1 MAIPNFRETV
11 FSAAFLA
18 FSCFTL
24 SCFTL
29 AGPAAAQMPGPK
41 APPPKVGVIKVES
54 KPVIDHSE
62 FSGRIQATD
71 RVALV
76 ARVTAFMDKQLF
88 KDGADVKKGE
98 LLYVLERGPFES
110 DLENRK
116 GLLAQQEA
124 QAELAN
130 LTLTRAQQLLER
142 QAGPQST
149 VDSALAAQRSAKAQI
164 DSAKAQLQQAQ
175 INLDYT
181 EIRSPIDGR
190 INRTAMTVGNVV
202 GPTSGTLATV
212 VSQDPMYVVFPMPV
226 RALRELREKSADKGG
241 LDAVQ
246 IRVRLGNGRLYEQSG
261 KINFVDTT
269 VAQDTDSIM
278 VRAVIANPPLPGGA
292 ALGRELINDEFV
304 TVIIESITPQNLP
317 SIPRA
322 VVMADQQ
329 GDYVY
334 VVGNDD
340 VVSLRRIRRGASTP
354 SVAAVEEGL
363 KEGEV
368 VILEGIQR
376 ARPGEKVAPQPAAA
390 IPGAGN

>member
-1 MAIPNFRETV
+1 MAIPLFRAIA

-18 FSCFTL
+18 TTL
-24 SCFTL
+24 
-29 AGPAAAQMPGPK
+29 PASAQMPGPMG
-41 APPPKVGVIKVES
+41 PPKVGVITVES

-62 FSGRIQATD
+62 FSGRVQSTD
-71 RVALV
+71 RVALI
-76 ARVTAFMDKQLF
+76 ARVTAFMEKQLF
-88 KDGADVKKGE
+88 RDGADVKKGE
-98 LLYVLERGPFES
+98 LLYVLERGPFEA

-130 LTLTRAQQLLER
+130 LTLTRAQQLLDR

-149 VDSALAAQRSAKAQI
+149 VDSALAAQRSAQAQI
-164 DSAKAQLQQAQ
+164 ASARAQVAQAQ

-181 EIRSPIDGR
+181 EIRSPIEGR
-190 INRTAMTVGNVV
+190 INRTSLTVGNVV

-226 RALRELREKSADKGG
+226 RALREMREKSADKGG
-241 LDAVQ
+241 LNAVE
-246 IRVRLGNGRLYEQSG
+246 VRLRLANGRLYEKSG

-278 VRAVIANPPLPGGA
+278 VRAVIANPPLAGGA

-304 TVIIESITPQNLP
+304 TVVIESAMPQSLP

-334 VVGNDD
+334 VLDARN
-340 VVSLRRIRRGASTP
+340 VVTQRRIRRGASTP
-354 SVAAVEEGL
+354 RFAAVEEGL
-363 KEGEV
+363 KEGDV
-368 VILEGIQR
+368 VILEGVQR
-376 ARPGEKVAPQPAAA
+376 VRPGMEVAPQPAAA